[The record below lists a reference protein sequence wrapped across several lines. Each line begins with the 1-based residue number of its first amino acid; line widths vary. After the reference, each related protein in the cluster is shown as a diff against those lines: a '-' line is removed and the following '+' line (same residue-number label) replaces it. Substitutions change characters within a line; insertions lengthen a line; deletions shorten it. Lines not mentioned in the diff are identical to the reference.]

1 MRLPSLLIVAAMSL
15 STVLGQQPP
24 PTSTV
29 LVGGT
34 LIDVRNGW
42 AVENTAVLIT
52 GDRIIQIG
60 AKDKLQIP
68 SDART
73 IDARGKWI
81 LHGLIDMH
89 VHMWDSEV
97 LPLELFLANGI
108 TTIRDTGF
116 SVLVMR
122 LLEAD
127 LSSGKR
133 IGPRLFFCGDLLDAD
148 KLHAAIRP
156 SKKE

>member
-1 MRLPSLLIVAAMSL
+1 MSL